1 MESSS
6 EKSVRLPTF
15 DDKEKNFRIWWK
27 RFMGYAG
34 LYKFKQAL
42 VAGGKSCLPEK
53 GTIVPD
59 VQTAD
64 GKAQKQALWRNE
76 VAMANFAMALTTEGL
91 INMLDLAMSE
101 DWPDGKAHLVVEA
114 LFAKEYEPK
123 DVMSLVELQDAL
135 HGVSM
140 KKDEA
145 PSELFENLKSIEN
158 RFASTTTKVTEA
170 ELIAAALRRAA
181 PSKYRAVLSCEQ
193 SLKGNALKLD
203 DLEKAMTRQWR
214 QERSSQHK
222 DDESDDDEGGE
233 VSLSAFQGNC
243 FKCKQKGHRAD
254 NCPKK
259 NKGMPNGGN
268 NQKGKSKFSGKCF
281 NCGKAGH

>member
-15 DDKEKNFRIWWK
+15 DGKEKNFRIWWK

-42 VAGGKSCLPEK
+42 VVGGESSLPEK
-53 GTIVPD
+53 GTMVPD

-76 VAMANFAMALTTEGL
+76 VAMANFAMAFTTEGL
-91 INMLDLAMSE
+91 INMLDSAMSD

-114 LFAKEYEPK
+114 LFAKYEPK

-145 PSELFENLKSIEN
+145 PSELFEKLKSIEN

-170 ELIAAALRRAA
+170 ELIAAALRAA

-193 SLKGNALKLD
+193 S
-203 DLEKAMTRQWR
+203 
-214 QERSSQHK
+214 
-222 DDESDDDEGGE
+222 
-233 VSLSAFQGNC
+233 
-243 FKCKQKGHRAD
+243 
-254 NCPKK
+254 
-259 NKGMPNGGN
+259 
-268 NQKGKSKFSGKCF
+268 
-281 NCGKAGH
+281 